1 MNRLQNAQKKLA
13 ESLTA
18 LESAVKQAQ
27 HSTALIADGN
37 AAVTPDANVSGVPK
51 HLSSAI
57 DTKQLSKDLAVI
69 EADLETAM
77 KMIADSMV
85 SGLSPGQ
92 DKNSF

>member
-27 HSTALIADGN
+27 HSTAMIETGNGAGTADSGIA
-37 AAVTPDANVSGVPK
+37 GVPN
-51 HLSSAI
+51 HRSSTI
-57 DTKQLSKDLAVI
+57 DIEQLSEDLAVI

-77 KMIADSMV
+77 KMIADLMV
-85 SGLSPGQ
+85 SDLSPGQ
-92 DKNSF
+92 DKNSP